1 MNVGKKWKTAGVA
14 VAVGAKAKGGDE
26 AAASRVVRVL
36 VDVPAIDKTFD
47 YLLPDAL
54 PGAADVRLGTIVRI
68 RLHGRRVGAWVVGVN
83 VVPAVPIGELLA
95 VTKVSSFGPP
105 RELLSLAKWAAWRW
119 WGRPATFLQIA
130 SPNATVRAMPA
141 LRRFDPDLLPLAA
154 ANAFPGFVV
163 AALQRALNQPI
174 VTVVRL
180 PPLADPFALLIEA
193 ARVTAGRGLLILVPH
208 VATARD
214 LARRF
219 RRLGAPVA
227 LLPDEWARAAQPGA
241 IVIGA
246 RTAAWAPAAGFAAVV
261 VLDEHDE
268 AYQDERAP
276 TWHAREVVI
285 ERARR
290 IGAACLLVSPVPSP
304 HALTATT
311 GGALA
316 PDRRA
321 ERAGWPV
328 IELVDRTN
336 EEPGRVPIVAPALTK
351 HLRDG
356 GRVVCILN
364 RTGRAKLLD
373 CRTCATLAECERCG
387 AALTLPAQGSTLV
400 CGRCAHQGPIVCRA
414 CGGGRMRQLRPGTT
428 RLREDLEALAQR
440 PVIEIT
446 GASVVSASSRARPR
460 QPGDLL
466 GEPGGGGR
474 GEQTLG
480 ADTDNTDVMIGTEAA
495 LHRVGRADTVVFL
508 DIDGELLAPRMR
520 SADAV
525 VAMVVRA
532 ARLVGPTGRIMMV
545 TRQPDHPI
553 LRALVLADVEAICSS
568 MVTSLAALGY
578 EPPAAVAVVSGMGA
592 SRVAEGLGGS
602 TSDSA
607 RSLERVG
614 PAVGP
619 FVVRSP
625 SIDALADALADV
637 SRPAE
642 RVRVEVDPDRW

>member
-1 MNVGKKWKTAGVA
+1 MA
-14 VAVGAKAKGGDE
+14 VAVGSKTGGADE
-26 AAASRVVRVL
+26 AAPGRVVRVL

-47 YLLPDAL
+47 YLLPDTLA
-54 PGAADVRLGTIVRI
+54 GAADVRLGTIVRV
-68 RLHGRRVGAWVVGVN
+68 RLHGRPVGAWVVGVN

-105 RELLSLAKWAAWRW
+105 RELLALAKWAAWRW

-141 LRRFDPDLLPLAA
+141 LRRVDPDLLPVAA
-154 ANAFPGFVV
+154 EATFPGFVV
-163 AALQRALNQPI
+163 AELQGALNQPV

-180 PPLADPFALLIEA
+180 PPLADPFAVLIEA
-193 ARVTAGRGLLILVPH
+193 ARITAGRGLLILAPH
-208 VATARD
+208 VSTARD

-227 LLPDEWARAAQPGA
+227 LLPDEWARATQPGA

-246 RTAAWAPAAGFAAVV
+246 RTAAWAPSAGFAAVV

-290 IGAACLLVSPVPSP
+290 IGAACLLISPVPSP
-304 HALTATT
+304 HALAATT
-311 GGALA
+311 GGVLA

-336 EEPGRVPIVAPALTK
+336 EEPGRVPVVAPGLTK
-351 HLRDG
+351 HLREG

-364 RTGRAKLLD
+364 RTGRARLLD
-373 CRTCATLAECERCG
+373 CRSCATLAECERCG
-387 AALTLPAQGSTLV
+387 AALTLPAQGSMLV
-400 CGRCAHQGPIVCRA
+400 CGRCAYEGPIVCRA

-440 PVIEIT
+440 PVIEVT
-446 GASVVSASSRARPR
+446 GASVGPASSPGRLR
-460 QPGDLL
+460 QKGDVAGDPGDPVS
-466 GEPGGGGR
+466 EARAEQMR
-474 GEQTLG
+474 GAG
-480 ADTDNTDVMIGTEAA
+480 PDNADVMIGTEAA

-578 EPPAAVAVVSGMGA
+578 EPPAAVAVVGGMGA
-592 SRVAEGLGGS
+592 WRVAEGLGGS

-642 RVRVEVDPDRW
+642 RVRVEVDPVRW